1 MKIIKKIFV
10 LFLALTAITAC
21 RKSDEN
27 LDVDL
32 SKYNPDITTNSELDT
47 WLSSTFTNPYNI
59 EVVYRFNRD
68 LGNTQR
74 DIAPVALDQV
84 TPIMEAV
91 RDVYLQPYEKIAG
104 KTFIRTYTPKQFVL
118 FGSVSYNTNGSVTLG
133 TADGGRRVVLY
144 DVNNFDAEDGN
155 DVKRDMRTIHHEF
168 THILN
173 QTVRIPEDFEQ
184 VTKADYVVDWTNS
197 AYTAAEAKA
206 LGFIS
211 RYSRSSY
218 TEDFAE
224 MASHLL
230 AEGQV
235 WFDNYVA
242 TTPNPIA
249 AQLLRKKEEIVIR
262 YFKEYFDIDFKALQ
276 AEVQRVLKD
285 KYNVSDPEDLSK
297 GLAAFLNGNKV
308 SHFTYNPLAAHY
320 TTHGNSTAF
329 NTIYNNMVTAAK
341 AQLAL
346 NTSAGLNWPAAVV
359 SYVEFRFTDAE
370 NMVFRIAFK
379 QTAAATTTYF
389 ADYYFK
395 MAINTGTG
403 ITTFTK
409 SMVGG
414 VHFNGNAAFLSN
426 GFEQFIL
433 PYLTNRTFVASWLP
447 STIPATSPLYRT
459 FGGFYVQGAPTN
471 YVYGPIVLK

>member
-1 MKIIKKIFV
+1 MKTIKRILV
-10 LFLALTAITAC
+10 ISLVLTAFFSC

-32 SKYNPDITTNSELDT
+32 TKYNPDITTNSDLDKWIST
-47 WLSSTFTNPYNI
+47 TFTNPYNI

-91 RDVYLQPYEKIAG
+91 LDVYLKPYEKIAG

-173 QTVRIPEDFEQ
+173 QNVLIPPDFEQ
-184 VTKADYVVDWTNS
+184 ITKADYVVDWTNS
-197 AYTAAEAKA
+197 AYTAGQAKE
-206 LGFIS
+206 LGFVS
-211 RYSRSSY
+211 RYARSSY
-218 TEDFAE
+218 GEDFAE
-224 MASHLL
+224 MTAHLL

-242 TTPNPIA
+242 TAPSTQA
-249 AQLLRKKEEIVIR
+249 VQKLRKKEEIVIR

-276 AEVQRVLKD
+276 TEVQRVLKE
-285 KYNVSDPEDLSK
+285 KYKVTDPPALNQN
-297 GLAAFLNGNKV
+297 LAAYLVGNKV
-308 SHFTYNPLAAHY
+308 SNIVYKPTAPHY
-320 TTHGNSTAF
+320 TTYGNSAAFSTIFNSMATA
-329 NTIYNNMVTAAK
+329 VK
-341 AQLAL
+341 AELL
-346 NTSAGLNWPAAVV
+346 AGLGWTNGALQ
-359 SYVEFRFTDAE
+359 SIEFRFTDAE
-370 NMVFRIAFK
+370 NMVFRMVFAS
-379 QTAAATTTYF
+379 TPTTTTVNN
-389 ADYYFK
+389 ADFYFK
-395 MAINTGTG
+395 MAVNTGTG
-403 ITTFTK
+403 AVNFTK
-409 SMVGG
+409 STVGG
-414 VHFNGNAAFLSN
+414 VHYNNLAPYVVKS
-426 GFEQFIL
+426 FEQHAL
-433 PYLTNRTFVASWLP
+433 PFLTNRTFVASWLP

-459 FGGFYVQGAPTN
+459 FGGFYVEGSTTN

>member
-1 MKIIKKIFV
+1 MKIVEKIFV
-10 LFLALTAITAC
+10 LFLALTVITAC

-47 WLSSTFTNPYNI
+47 WISNTFTNPYNI

-144 DVNNFDAEDGN
+144 DVNNFDAEDGDN
-155 DVKRDMRTIHHEF
+155 VKRDMRTIHHEF

-173 QTVRIPEDFEQ
+173 QTVRITEDFEQ
-184 VTKADYVVDWTNS
+184 VTKSDYVVDWTNA

-224 MASHLL
+224 MTSHLL

-242 TTPNPIA
+242 TTPTPA
-249 AQLLRKKEEIVIR
+249 AALKLRKKEEIVIR

-276 AEVQRVLKD
+276 AEVQRVLKE
-285 KYNVSDPEDLSK
+285 KYNVTDPEALSQ
-297 GLAAFLNGNKV
+297 GLAAALIGNKV
-308 SHFTYNPLAAHY
+308 SNIAYKPTASYY
-320 TTHGNSTAF
+320 VTHGNSIAF
-329 NTIYNNMVTAAK
+329 
-341 AQLAL
+341 
-346 NTSAGLNWPAAVV
+346 SAFFNSMAESVNGELLINPGWATGTLQHI
-359 SYVEFRFTDAE
+359 EFRFTDAE
-370 NMVFRIAFK
+370 NMVFRMVFASNP
-379 QTAAATTTYF
+379 TTTTVNN
-389 ADYYFK
+389 ADFYFK
-395 MAINTGTG
+395 MSVNPGTG
-403 ITTFTK
+403 ATIFTK
-409 SMVGG
+409 STVDG
-414 VHFNGNAAFLSN
+414 VHYNGLGPYVIKS
-426 GFEQFIL
+426 FEQHAL
-433 PYLTNRTFVASWLP
+433 PFLTNRTFVASWLP
-447 STIPATSPLYRT
+447 NSIPSTSPLYRT